1 MREYCF
7 IKSPVGYLMISAENG
22 AIVGVVQYPEPEDY
36 HSEDIPEL
44 REGEALPEDFAPTQ
58 RELLDRAAA
67 QLREYFAGGRTGF
80 DLPVRLSGTPF
91 RMRVWRAMAEIPY
104 GQTRTYGEL
113 ALMLGKPQA
122 ARAVGMAM
130 GRCTLMPFV
139 PCHRV
144 TSAHGAVKG
153 GGAQMRN
160 ALLSHEEKNR

>member
-1 MREYCF
+1 MIGLE
-7 IKSPVGYLMISAENG
+7 IVQTTWGPVSIGEDACGVCAVRFGVLG
-22 AIVGVVQYPEPEDY
+22 APFGMLKTDAVQQLLAYAAHARTTFSVPLSMEGVT
-36 HSEDIPEL
+36 
-44 REGEALPEDFAPTQ
+44 AFARSCYQ
-58 RELLDRAAA
+58 
-67 QLREYFAGGRTGF
+67 
-80 DLPVRLSGTPF
+80 
-91 RMRVWRAMAEIPY
+91 MAMQIPY